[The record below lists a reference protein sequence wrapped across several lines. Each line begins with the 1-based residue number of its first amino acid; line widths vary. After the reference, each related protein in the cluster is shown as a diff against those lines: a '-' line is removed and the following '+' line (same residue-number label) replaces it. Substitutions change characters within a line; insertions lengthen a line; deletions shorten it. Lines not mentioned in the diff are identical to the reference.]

1 MITDPDRRR
10 QTSTYMYHTL
20 QEVRILEEFKTD
32 EFRDHPKILAN
43 LLEHLIEMYQ
53 PRDDSG
59 LTQMGALERSV
70 QDLTSKVNE
79 QARDITHLRRQY
91 DKVVE
96 KVSRLDPD
104 GGDGSGARGR
114 RQEG

>member
-1 MITDPDRRR
+1 MVET
-10 QTSTYMYHTL
+10 
-20 QEVRILEEFKTD
+20 
-32 EFRDHPKILAN
+32 
-43 LLEHLIEMYQ
+43 YQ

-59 LTQMGALERSV
+59 LTQVGALERTV

-79 QARDITHLRRQY
+79 QARDITQLRRLY

-104 GGDGSGARGR
+104 GGDGGGARGR
-114 RQEG
+114 QQEG